1 MRLLRESTHNGY
13 PVVHPPEM
21 LEVFPHMG
29 TFAGGCR
36 DVSPAA
42 RPRILTLT
50 CSHSNSCQNCVLF
63 SRYSGRL
70 RRLTRAVTGV
80 AGLMHRNHLCMLLEM
95 RAFSR
100 DLPRDYAEGTYNDWM
115 CDDKFERHHVGNDEL
130 VTWEELERTYPRYP
144 VPESLALSAA
154 DMECYLDMRP
164 YMNRCVHVVNATS
177 PVFRVFRL
185 FRTLGLRHL
194 VVVCACAV
202 VCCGVL
208 WCAVVCCG
216 VLWCAVVCCGV
227 LWCAVVCCGVL
238 WCAVCVDALCTHA
251 QPLSPVLVLCLP
263 RWTTSTTSLV
273 SS

>member
-1 MRLLRESTHNGY
+1 
-13 PVVHPPEM
+13 
-21 LEVFPHMG
+21 
-29 TFAGGCR
+29 
-36 DVSPAA
+36 
-42 RPRILTLT
+42 
-50 CSHSNSCQNCVLF
+50 
-63 SRYSGRL
+63 
-70 RRLTRAVTGV
+70 
-80 AGLMHRNHLCMLLEM
+80 MLLEM

-208 WCAVVCCG
+208 WCAV
-216 VLWCAVVCCGV
+216 
-227 LWCAVVCCGVL
+227 
-238 WCAVCVDALCTHA
+238 CVDALCTHA